1 MNRPEAVRLVAIISA
16 LCPGQKL
23 ADLTPDAWQL
33 VLDDVSYDDAQQAV
47 RAVYRRLAEKDDYQ
61 GYARIEAKDVLA
73 EVRRMWRRRLDRLDP
88 EHLVPPAGLS
98 VLEDME
104 WRRATIRAIAAG
116 APVPTNT
123 RGELKPRDLRQLT
136 AGAGHE
142 CTCTPT
148 ASDYGPVHS
157 RGCAR
162 RRTVDARTNQD

>member
-1 MNRPEAVRLVAIISA
+1 MNHTEAVRLVGIISA

-23 ADLTPDAWQL
+23 AELTPDAWQL

-47 RAVYRRLAEKDDYQ
+47 RLVYRRLAEDDDYK

-104 WRRATIRAIAAG
+104 WRRNAIRAIANG
-116 APVPTNT
+116 APIPTNT
-123 RGELKPRDLRQLT
+123 RGELKPRNLRELSAGRSLT
-136 AGAGHE
+136 
-142 CTCTPT
+142 
-148 ASDYGPVHS
+148 D
-157 RGCAR
+157 
-162 RRTVDARTNQD
+162 RTNTD

>member
-1 MNRPEAVRLVAIISA
+1 VNGLEAAELVTLVSQ

-23 ADLTPDAWQL
+23 GPGTDVAWQL
-33 VLDDVSYDDAQQAV
+33 VLDDVTAADATAAV
-47 RAVYRRLAEKDDYQ
+47 RLVYRRLSEDDDYK

-88 EHLVPPAGLS
+88 EQLVPPAGLS
-98 VLEDME
+98 VLEDVE
-104 WRRATIRAIAAG
+104 WRREAIRAIAAG
-116 APVPTNT
+116 SPIPMNT
-123 RGELKPRDLRQLT
+123 RGELKRRDLRQLT